1 MRTIDLFSGCGGMS
15 LGFENSGYQI
25 LAAFDNWLPAIEV
38 YKRNLQHDIFEL
50 DLSDV
55 TASVLKI
62 EPLKP
67 DLIIGGPPCQE
78 FSISG
83 KRSEGGKAQLT
94 LCFAGIVSSV
104 LPKFFVM
111 ENVYNIEKSKT
122 IHEAR
127 RILENAGYE
136 FSSVVVDASY
146 IGVPQMRKRYFLIG
160 APKGSGIASL
170 TVEAIVAGQSV
181 NRTTIHDYFG
191 ADLDLEFYYA
201 HPRSYQRRAVFSVNE
216 PSATIRRVNRPIPEN
231 YKRHPADKSDINSS
245 VRPLTF
251 MERAQV
257 QTFPRNYEFLGSKT
271 NIETMIANAVPVKLA
286 EYIAKKL
293 METQYLVK

>member
-55 TASVLKI
+55 AASVLKI

-160 APKGSGIASL
+160 APKGSRIASL

-231 YKRHPADKSDINSS
+231 YKRHPADKSDINNS